1 MKLILASNNA
11 NKLRE
16 VREILEGTGIEVLSQ
31 KEAGCDF
38 EVEETGTTYEE
49 NARLKA
55 MAVVRATGLPAVADD
70 SGLEINA
77 MDGAP
82 GVYSARYG
90 GQFGSRYSHDGVF
103 GLIQSEIGDNPD
115 RGARYCCSVVCCFP
129 DGRELTA
136 FATTE
141 GAISQ
146 EMRGT
151 GGFGYDP
158 IFLLPDGRTM
168 AELTEDEKNAI
179 SHRGRAFRELASQLA
194 EMKNVGDKLC

>member
-70 SGLEINA
+70 SGLEIMA
-77 MDGAP
+77 LDGFP
-82 GVYSARYG
+82 GVHSARFAGERPYDEVCRDL
-90 GQFGSRYSHDGVF
+90 QKRMDVC
-103 GLIQSEIGDNPD
+103 PD

-146 EMRGT
+146 EMRGS

-168 AELTEDEKNAI
+168 AELTEEEKNAI
-179 SHRGRAFRELASQLA
+179 SHRGRAFRALA
-194 EMKNVGDKLC
+194 EQLKEIDYVNQ